1 MRLIM
6 AAGLAALG
14 TIAAQHPSLA
24 QFSPGYSPPVMPSWY
39 DYGILRQ
46 QTINGA
52 NNGNGADNGTD
63 GEELIQ
69 EYEEYEPQ
77 PENPFATESSASPGP
92 SLPSTA
98 IPLLQQQGALQ
109 AGDSVIPIDGSFYD
123 QYTFTGQAGQTVTLW
138 MQSSE
143 FDTYLAVVDAN
154 GQVLAENDDLNSS
167 TTNSAITLTLAE
179 DGIYTIIANTS
190 AGGETGQYVVG
201 AAAW

>member
-1 MRLIM
+1 MPMRFMRLIM
-6 AAGLAALG
+6 AVGLAALG
-14 TIAAQHPSLA
+14 TITAQRPSLA

-52 NNGNGADNGTD
+52 D

-69 EYEEYEPQ
+69 DHEEYDPQ
-77 PENPFATESSASPGP
+77 PEDPLTTESSASPVP

-98 IPLLQQQGALQ
+98 ILLLQQQGALQ

-190 AGGETGQYVVG
+190 ASGETGQYMVG
-201 AAAW
+201 AATW